1 MTSPPRL
8 PSENSMADAVSD
20 NPGHSALSDSA
31 MIRAIYDKA
40 ADLVELAKMVRD
52 HRILLPG
59 QQAMNM
65 GGTESSVLQAK
76 SDVTIDTGRP
86 AVPIDALTPRIFDRA
101 KTFAKTLVK
110 AWRAGE

>member
-1 MTSPPRL
+1 
-8 PSENSMADAVSD
+8 MADPISD
-20 NPGHSALSDSA
+20 NPGRSALSDSA
-31 MIRAIYDKA
+31 MLRAIYDKA
-40 ADLVELAKMVRD
+40 VDLVELAETVRD

-65 GGTESSVLQAK
+65 GATEPSALQGMSV
-76 SDVTIDTGRP
+76 VTIDTGRP